1 MGTNP
6 RPIQDASGA
15 FKYPSSST
23 NNPQVFLGLP
33 SPPLP
38 LVACS
43 SPTYLSQP
51 VFFVTMAKFTIT
63 KLFVALLAVS
73 SPLSTFA
80 ATIPS
85 IPTLSVDKL
94 LEVRQHGGGGGHGG
108 GHGGPGHG
116 GPGHG
121 GPGHGGPGGGH
132 HGHDHQPHDPHDPVL
147 ASAVDKDCLEG
158 TEYEGIAKGWN
169 VTIAGVHT
177 YYVRPSGPPKP
188 GPRKVLLF
196 YSDVYSAFFPNNF
209 ILQDW
214 YADQGYH
221 VLGLDYFIGD
231 PAQNQNLTTPQ
242 EIEDWVYWAKDRA
255 DPYVPAWNAAVRAI
269 FPSNT
274 KFVAVGYCFGAPYA
288 LEAAAAP
295 DILAS
300 AFAQPA
306 MLTEGHF
313 YNVTQPLFASCAET
327 DMTFPTSSRNRMME
341 ILSEINAMHHLQ
353 VFSGTEHGFATR
365 ADLEDENA
373 AWAKNTSAKS
383 IAGWF
388 NRFTS

>member
-1 MGTNP
+1 MKEVPERICSKETFECINRKFALYGLGGPHGNLPTL
-6 RPIQDASGA
+6 
-15 FKYPSSST
+15 YLT
-23 NNPQVFLGLP
+23 FLP
-33 SPPLP
+33 
-38 LVACS
+38 
-43 SPTYLSQP
+43 
-51 VFFVTMAKFTIT
+51 IT
-63 KLFVALLAVS
+63 KLFVALLAFS
-73 SPLSTFA
+73 SPLSSLSA
-80 ATIPS
+80 S
-85 IPTLSVDKL
+85 IPDIRPLSVENL
-94 LEVRQHGGGGGHGG
+94 LEVRQHGGGHGGG
-108 GHGGPGHG
+108 GHGGHGH
-116 GPGHG
+116 
-121 GPGHGGPGGGH
+121 GH
-132 HGHDHQPHDPHDPVL
+132 HGHDHQPHDPNDPVL
-147 ASAVDKDCLEG
+147 ASTVDKDCLEG
-158 TEYEGIAKGWN
+158 TEYEGMAKGWN

-177 YYVRPSGPPKP
+177 YYARPSGPPP
-188 GPRKVLLF
+188 TGPRKVLLF

-214 YADQGYH
+214 FADQGYY
-221 VLGLDYFIGD
+221 VLGLDYFFGD

-269 FPSNT
+269 FPNDT
-274 KFVAVGYCFGAPYA
+274 KYVAVGYCFGAPYA
-288 LEAAAAP
+288 LEAAATP

-341 ILSEINAMHHLQ
+341 ILSDISAMHHLQ

-373 AWAKNTSAKS
+373 AWAKNTSANS
-383 IAGWF
+383 IVGWF
-388 NRFTS
+388 NRFTQD